1 MFDLLFR
8 KIKTYNLDKLSKY
21 SIVSSQVSEVK
32 RTPILEQ
39 KVAEQSIVNK
49 GIFKRRKN
57 HRERRTVALK
67 AFVDEIPGPDVLQ

>member
-1 MFDLLFR
+1 MHEQRTSKFVSPFQ

-32 RTPILEQ
+32 SPAIPEQ

-49 GIFKRRKN
+49 GNFWEEKII
-57 HRERRTVALK
+57 ESVGL
-67 AFVDEIPGPDVLQ
+67 LL

>member
-49 GIFKRRKN
+49 GNLWEEKII
-57 HRERRTVALK
+57 ESAEL
-67 AFVDEIPGPDVLQ
+67 LL

>member
-49 GIFKRRKN
+49 GN
-57 HRERRTVALK
+57 L
-67 AFVDEIPGPDVLQ
+67 